1 MEDTGRLAGYRSAT
15 LIISRGFHGGCHD
28 ASALKSVR
36 LELGSVHGLALRW
49 CGFRKAPPRT
59 RGAVALLGRIPIR
72 YFKSNSIPSIMNTPS
87 NGSVRVRFFSGENIP
102 LELHKVRIVQKLN
115 LIPIEER
122 HRALVEAGFNTFLLT
137 TRTVFLDMLTD
148 SGTNAMSDNQVAS
161 MLRADDAYAGS
172 QSYFR
177 LEEAIR
183 EVFNCRYFLPVHQGR
198 AAENVISKTF
208 VKAGDVIPMNYHFT
222 TTKAHIELNGGT
234 IFEIYTDEALKVKSQ
249 HPFKGN
255 LDVAKFKDLIR
266 KYGAD
271 KVAYVRMEAST
282 NLIGGQP
289 FSMANLRE
297 VWEVAREHGIMLVLD
312 ASLIGEN
319 AWFIKQREPEF
330 RDKSIREILHEMTGL
345 ADLTYFSSR
354 KVSST
359 RGGGICTSNADI
371 YRKLKDLIPLYE
383 GFYTYGGMSIR
394 EVEAMAVGLFETLD
408 ESVISQSPAFIGFM
422 VNELDRLGIPV
433 VTPPG
438 GLGVHIDAGQFL
450 SHVPQTEYPAGAL
463 AAAYYLVS
471 GVRGMERGT
480 ISSVRDAQGN
490 DVLADLEL
498 LRLAMPRRVFTLSQ
512 VKYAI
517 DRLHWLYQNRHLV
530 GGLRF
535 YEEPPVLRFFG
546 GKLEPT
552 SPWPEKL
559 LTRFR
564 ADFGDSL

>member
-1 MEDTGRLAGYRSAT
+1 MSENSA
-15 LIISRGFHGGCHD
+15 SHV
-28 ASALKSVR
+28 K
-36 LELGSVHGLALRW
+36 
-49 CGFRKAPPRT
+49 
-59 RGAVALLGRIPIR
+59 
-72 YFKSNSIPSIMNTPS
+72 
-87 NGSVRVRFFSGENIP
+87 FFSGEEVP

-115 LIPIEER
+115 LIPIEDRLKAIIEG
-122 HRALVEAGFNTFLLT
+122 GFNTFLLT
-137 TRTVFLDMLTD
+137 TKTVYLDMLTD

-172 QSYFR
+172 QSYER
-177 LEEAIR
+177 LEASIQ
-183 EVFNCRYFLPVHQGR
+183 EVFNCKYYLPVHQGR

-208 VKAGDVIPMNYHFT
+208 IKPGDIVPMNYHFT
-222 TTKAHIELNGGT
+222 TTKAHIDLNGGT
-234 IFEIYTDEALKVKSQ
+234 IFEIYTDEALKLQSS

-255 LDVAKFKDLIR
+255 LDIGKLNELIR
-266 KYGAD
+266 KYGASR
-271 KVAYVRMEAST
+271 VAFIRLEAST

-289 FSMANLRE
+289 FSIANMRE
-297 VWEVAREHGIMLVLD
+297 VRKVADEHKIMVVLD

-319 AWFIKQREPEF
+319 AYFIKQREEEF
-330 RDKSIREILHEMTGL
+330 RDKSIKEILHTMLGL

-359 RGGGICTSNADI
+359 RGGGICTNNLELHK
-371 YRKLKDLIPLYE
+371 RLRDLIPLFE

-394 EVEAMAVGLFETLD
+394 EVEAMAIGLVETLD
-408 ESVISQSPAFIGFM
+408 ETVISQSPKFIRFM
-422 VNELDRLGIPV
+422 VTELDKLGVPV

-438 GLGVHIDAGQFL
+438 GLGVHIDARKFL

-463 AAAYYLVS
+463 AAAYFLVS

-480 ISSVRDAQGN
+480 ISSVRDADGR
-490 DVLADLEL
+490 DILADVEL

-517 DRLHWLYQNRHLV
+517 DRLHWLFENRKLV
-530 GGLRF
+530 GGLEF

-546 GKLEPT
+546 GKLKPT
-552 SPWPEKL
+552 TPWPEKL
-559 LTRFR
+559 VAKFR

>member
-1 MEDTGRLAGYRSAT
+1 MSQQ
-15 LIISRGFHGGCHD
+15 
-28 ASALKSVR
+28 
-36 LELGSVHGLALRW
+36 
-49 CGFRKAPPRT
+49 
-59 RGAVALLGRIPIR
+59 
-72 YFKSNSIPSIMNTPS
+72 N
-87 NGSVRVRFFSGENIP
+87 NGNYKVKFFNGENVP

-115 LIPIEER
+115 LVPIEER
-122 HRALVEAGFNTFLLT
+122 VVAAREAGFNTFLLT
-137 TRTVFLDMLTD
+137 TKTVYLDMLTD

-172 QSYFR
+172 QSYAR
-177 LEEAIR
+177 LEQAIHD
-183 EVFNCRYFLPVHQGR
+183 VFDCKYYLPVHQGR
-198 AAENVISKTF
+198 AAENIISKVF
-208 VKAGDVIPMNYHFT
+208 LKPGDVVPMNYHFT

-234 IFEIYTDEALKVKSQ
+234 IFEIYTSEALKVKSS

-255 LDVAKFKDLIR
+255 LDIGKLKEIIH

-271 KVAYVRMEAST
+271 KVAFIRLEAST

-289 FSMANLRE
+289 FSIANMRE
-297 VWEVAREHGIMLVLD
+297 VRKVAQEHGIMIVLD

-319 AWFIKQREPEF
+319 AYFIKEREAEF
-330 RDKSIREILHEMTGL
+330 KDKSIKEILHEMIGL

-359 RGGGICTSNADI
+359 RGGGMCTNNEQI
-371 YRKLKDLIPLYE
+371 YKKLKDLVPLFE

-394 EVEAMAVGLFETLD
+394 EVEAMAVGLYETLD
-408 ESVISQSPAFIGFM
+408 DTVISQSPSFIKYM
-422 VNELDRLGIPV
+422 VEELDRLGVPV

-450 SHVPQTEYPAGAL
+450 SHVPQTEYNAGSL
-463 AAAYYLVS
+463 AAAYYIVS

-480 ISSVRDAQGN
+480 ISSVRDANGN
-490 DVLADLEL
+490 DVLADIEL

-517 DRLHWLYQNRHLV
+517 DRLHWLYLNRQLV

-552 SPWPEKL
+552 SAWTEKL
-559 LTRFR
+559 VAKFR